1 MINNGR
7 ERTPLEWFL
16 PRPIYTTTEPR
27 RQTQKPWLLLLPFW
41 LPLENHSGLDSHHCP
56 CYLHLL
62 AYPSTQNVQGSY
74 HGCQTPQFNFTNN
87 NNNLQYK
94 LDLNITLRNPNKK
107 MAIYFDKIEANAFY
121 EGQRFDTENLT
132 IWGFKVERKST
143 HFLNATFAGQQWMEL
158 GANELDF
165 NEEKSVGV
173 YSIDLKCYL
182 RIRFRI
188 GDFIGGDHKPK
199 VKCGLKVPLSSNG
212 NLSTARFETTRCD
225 VHLF

>member
-1 MINNGR
+1 MA
-7 ERTPLEWFL
+7 EKET
-16 PRPIYTTTEPR
+16 
-27 RQTQKPWLLLLPFW
+27 
-41 LPLENHSGLDSHHCP
+41 
-56 CYLHLL
+56 HL
-62 AYPSTQNVQGSY
+62 NGSY
-74 HGCQTPQFNFTNN
+74 PGPSIPPPNQADKRKGRGCFCCLFGCLWKTIVALILIIVLAIFICWLILQPRMFKVHITDAKLTQFNFTNN

-165 NEEKSVGV
+165 NEEKSFGV

-188 GDFIGGDHKPK
+188 GDFIGWDHKPK

-212 NLSTARFETTRCD
+212 NLSTARFETTGCD

>member
-1 MINNGR
+1 MVEKEPHSNG
-7 ERTPLEWFL
+7 
-16 PRPIYTTTEPR
+16 
-27 RQTQKPWLLLLPFW
+27 
-41 LPLENHSGLDSHHCP
+41 SCP
-56 CYLHLL
+56 CPSIPPPNQEDKHKSRGCICCLFGCLWKTIVALIVIIVL
-62 AYPSTQNVQGSY
+62 AIFICWLILQPRIFKVHITDAKL
-74 HGCQTPQFNFTNN
+74 TQFNFTNN

-132 IWGFKVERKST
+132 VWGFKVERKST
-143 HFLNATFAGQQWMEL
+143 HFLNATFAGQQWMVL

-165 NEEKSVGV
+165 NEQKSVGV

-188 GDFIGGDHKPK
+188 GDFIGGNHKPK
-199 VKCGLKVPLSSNG
+199 VRCGLKVPLISNG

>member
-1 MINNGR
+1 MAEKESQLN
-7 ERTPLEWFL
+7 
-16 PRPIYTTTEPR
+16 
-27 RQTQKPWLLLLPFW
+27 
-41 LPLENHSGLDSHHCP
+41 
-56 CYLHLL
+56 
-62 AYPSTQNVQGSY
+62 GSY
-74 HGCQTPQFNFTNN
+74 PGPSIPPPNQEDKHKSRGRFCCLFGWLWKTIVALILIIVLAIFICWLILQPRMFKVHITDAKLTQFNFTNN

-132 IWGFKVERKST
+132 KWGFKVERKST

-173 YSIDLKCYL
+173 YSIYLKCYL

-188 GDFIGGDHKPK
+188 GDFIGGHHKPK
-199 VKCGLKVPLSSNG
+199 VRCGLKVPLISNG
-212 NLSTARFETTRCD
+212 NLSTARFEITRCD
-225 VHLF
+225 VQLF